1 MNIGIY
7 ELLMLIAKLLLMLL
21 SFTFHTFIRVRVRV
35 KPHIPQNA
43 NNNDIRAR
51 IGINSNVEAYTSF
64 S

>member
-1 MNIGIY
+1 
-7 ELLMLIAKLLLMLL
+7 MLIAKLLLMLL

-43 NNNDIRAR
+43 INNDIRAR